1 MVETDLIKIALI
13 GITYYL
19 FSNEFLKFS
28 AEINNRPVL
37 YRSRFLCFFF
47 IYLWFLFASYLELP
61 LVLNWFVFLII
72 LGLEVHIVFSFD
84 YLVSYSLSLFCII
97 MGLAFNVFFR
107 SMTSLLLQIPIDAF
121 DNSKNSLKS
130 YPIFLGFLVM
140 VLLFYVLRRNHFSSQ
155 LERLLRYRKSLV
167 FYTLTEIFIYLF
179 LMIQLLAYSQ
189 SGNEPGI
196 KTWGIK
202 SALFSAIVL
211 FITIIYALRVAS
223 LQYYM
228 DKQHEIRS
236 HLIQEKQDINKLWK
250 LAYTDMLTGL
260 NNRQLL
266 DKRLEEYSGYGSS
279 ITLAFIDVNGLK
291 VTNDR
296 YGHMEGDS
304 YLIEVA
310 RILTEVSDGLNI
322 DLFRFGGDEFVMMSN
337 SLSKQ
342 EIADLLR
349 LADDRLFTSS
359 ASYSRSISYG
369 VVHGDAAEYHT
380 LITAADDIMYQ
391 YKLKHYEHMARS

>member
-1 MVETDLIKIALI
+1 MDGKSLIQIALI

-19 FSNEFLKFS
+19 FSNEFFKFS
-28 AEINNRPVL
+28 AEINNRPVS

-72 LGLEVHIVFSFD
+72 LGLEVHLIFSFD

-107 SMTSLLLQIPIDAF
+107 SLASILLQIPLNAF
-121 DNSKNSLKS
+121 DNLKNYLKS

-140 VLLFYVLRRNHFSSQ
+140 VLLFYFLRRNHFSSQ
-155 LERLLRYRKSLV
+155 LERLLRYRKSLR

-189 SGNEPGI
+189 TGNETGI

-202 SALFSAIVL
+202 SALFTAIVL
-211 FITIIYALRVAS
+211 FVTIIYSLRVAS

-236 HLIQEKQDINKLWK
+236 HLIQEKQDVNKLWQ

-266 DKRLEEYSGYGSS
+266 DKRLEEYAGYGSI

-291 VTNDR
+291 VTNDKF
-296 YGHMEGDS
+296 GHMEGDS
-304 YLIEVA
+304 YLIDVA
-310 RILTEVSDGLNI
+310 RFLSEATEGLNI

-342 EIADLLR
+342 EIVDLLS
-349 LADDRLFTSS
+349 LVNDRLTAFPAPYT
-359 ASYSRSISYG
+359 RSISYG
-369 VVHGDAAEYHT
+369 VVQGDGAEYQK

-391 YKLKHYEHMARS
+391 FKLKHYENMARS